1 MWQIGHLYPEGT
13 VGRLMERPLAVYR
26 PETTVGEAIE
36 SLRDLV
42 RHALITY
49 VFVTDA
55 EDRLVG
61 VLAFRDLLFA
71 ERGQRLEE
79 VMLRDPFSLQPTMP
93 LVDAMRAVVTR
104 HFPAYPVTDAR
115 GRLVGLVRGQALF
128 ERQAFEI
135 SAQAGAMVGVEKEER
150 VATPWWRSFRFRH
163 PWLQL
168 NLLTAFVA
176 AAVVGFFQDT
186 VDRIVV
192 LAAFL
197 PVLAGQSGNTGCQ
210 ALAVTL
216 RGMTLGELRAIG
228 PRKLVAKEAWVGF
241 LNGAF
246 VGLIAGGGMWFYA
259 RSQETVSA
267 NPILLGAHRL
277 VRDDRLLRRQRHL
290 GGPGAADPEAPRR
303 RPRHRVEHLPH
314 HRDRRGEH
322 GAAPRPG
329 DAAGA
334 LKRPEAAKPDQDSGM
349 VSRSFFSTFVQPSGL
364 NDFMFMRFGFGVVA
378 QVLLVDDAGVAHHER
393 HDSGV
398 AVLLRVGEDGEPA
411 DLISPSHVVVGP
423 AGRGRALRGQK
434 PVAISV
440 IAGARR
446 PITLRRGGGHELADR
461 ALRLALFG
469 GPEQAV
475 PQPDGAA
482 ELLRVLEDAVAVAIA
497 AVVFALPVAGREAG
511 LDGAQLVA
519 ADAAVDD
526 LFDPRLGIERP
537 AGP

>member
-1 MWQIGHLYPEGT
+1 MATPDPQQVLSEAQRIMELSESLHALPPAEAAALLRRTSDEVAARALALLNPAAAVDALWHLPAERRDRIIGAAPGGRGEMWQIGHLYPDGS

-26 PETTVGEAIE
+26 PSATVGEVIE
-36 SLRDLV
+36 SLRGLV
-42 RHALITY
+42 RQALITY
-49 VFVTDA
+49 IFVTDA

-79 VMLRDPFSLQPTMP
+79 AMLRDPFSLRPRMP

-104 HFPAYPVTDAR
+104 HFPAYPVTDEQ
-115 GRLVGLVRGQALF
+115 GRLVGVVRGQALF

-246 VGLIAGGGMWFYA
+246 VGLIAGAGMWFYA
-259 RSQETVSA
+259 RSQETLTA
-267 NPILLGAHRL
+267 NPILLGLIVWGAMIGSCVASGISGALVPLTLKRL
-277 VRDDRLLRRQRHL
+277 
-290 GGPGAADPEAPRR
+290 GADPATASSIFLTTATD
-303 RPRHRVEHLPH
+303 V
-314 HRDRRGEH
+314 
-322 GAAPRPG
+322 A
-329 DAAGA
+329 
-334 LKRPEAAKPDQDSGM
+334 SM
-349 VSRSFFSTFVQPSGL
+349 GL
-364 NDFMFMRFGFGVVA
+364 
-378 QVLLVDDAGVAHHER
+378 LLGLATM
-393 HDSGV
+393 
-398 AVLLRVGEDGEPA
+398 L
-411 DLISPSHVVVGP
+411 
-423 AGRGRALRGQK
+423 
-434 PVAISV
+434 
-440 IAGARR
+440 AR
-446 PITLRRGGGHELADR
+446 
-461 ALRLALFG
+461 
-469 GPEQAV
+469 
-475 PQPDGAA
+475 
-482 ELLRVLEDAVAVAIA
+482 
-497 AVVFALPVAGREAG
+497 
-511 LDGAQLVA
+511 
-519 ADAAVDD
+519 
-526 LFDPRLGIERP
+526 
-537 AGP
+537 